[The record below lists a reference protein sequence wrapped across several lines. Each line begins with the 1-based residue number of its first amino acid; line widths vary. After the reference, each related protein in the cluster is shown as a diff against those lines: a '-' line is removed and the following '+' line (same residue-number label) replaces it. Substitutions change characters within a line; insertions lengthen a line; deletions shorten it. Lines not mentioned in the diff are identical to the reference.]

1 MTTAAT
7 YTNRGHLEGDTLT
20 RALINAAARGIR
32 PRRGDSET
40 AYLSLSE
47 HDGER
52 AIAVMLCDHLA
63 VIIDSTG

>member
-52 AIAVMLCDHLA
+52 AIAVML
-63 VIIDSTG
+63 